1 MMLQLCQWIESTS
14 LSQELAGSIWVYPII
29 ESLHTIGV
37 ALFLGLLLVWDLRL
51 LGVMFTR
58 VAVTE
63 IWARLIPWIVIG
75 AVFMMATGIALFW
88 AKPVYSWGHVFFRI
102 KVVALLL
109 ALINAAAFHVGIERR
124 IIDWD
129 LAPTPPRAARIAGV
143 ISVVLWAVIVI
154 AGRLIGYNWF
164 PQLVT

>member
-1 MMLQLCQWIESTS
+1 MILRICQWIEATS
-14 LSQELAGSIWVYPII
+14 SSQELAGSVWAYPII

-37 ALFLGLLLVWDLRL
+37 AVFLGLLLVWDLRL

-63 IWARLIPWIVIG
+63 VWSRLIPWITVG
-75 AVFMMATGIALFW
+75 AVFMIGTGLALFW

-102 KVVALLL
+102 KVAALVL
-109 ALINAAAFHVGIERR
+109 ALANAAAFHVGIERR
-124 IIDWD
+124 VVDWD
-129 LAPTPPRAARIAGV
+129 LAPTPPAAARAAGVVSIA
-143 ISVVLWAVIVI
+143 LWAVIVV

-164 PQLVT
+164 PQLV

>member
-1 MMLQLCQWIESTS
+1 MILRLCQWIETTS
-14 LSQELAGSIWVYPII
+14 LSQSLAESVWAYPII

-37 ALFLGLLLVWDLRL
+37 AVFLGLLLAWDLRL
-51 LGVMFTR
+51 LGVMFRR

-63 IWARLIPWIVIG
+63 VWARLIPWIAVG

-109 ALINAAAFHVGIERR
+109 ALLNAAAFHVGIERR
-124 IIDWD
+124 ILDWD
-129 LAPTPPRAARIAGV
+129 LEPTPPRTARAAGV
-143 ISVVLWAVIVI
+143 ISMVLWAVIVV